1 MTLHKIRWPGILM
14 AFSSAICYSTL
25 TIFVKLAYSYHLNVT
40 TIVALRMVFAS
51 VFLWLTLLLVPIF
64 LKKKFNGK
72 SGNRWRISRRHWLM
86 FFGGVVLAFG
96 GSQITYFTGLQ
107 TIPAG
112 VAIFLVYTYPVL
124 VIFLAFL
131 LYGERPSLQKI
142 GVALI
147 CFLGCGFLSWE
158 PLQIGQL
165 GISAVGIL
173 WILAAA
179 LAIALYTTYS
189 QRLLQNYSPLVL
201 SAWMMP
207 PIGLVFLLLDW
218 NNLPRYLD
226 LPLPAWLVL
235 LATGFLAT
243 YVSLLLYLGAIGRI
257 GAAHAA
263 LICTIEPVSTAMMA
277 ALILSER
284 FTFWQMFGAALILA
298 GLLVLEW
305 RRV

>member
-1 MTLHKIRWPGILM
+1 
-14 AFSSAICYSTL
+14 
-25 TIFVKLAYSYHLNVT
+25 
-40 TIVALRMVFAS
+40 
-51 VFLWLTLLLVPIF
+51 
-64 LKKKFNGK
+64 
-72 SGNRWRISRRHWLM
+72 
-86 FFGGVVLAFG
+86 
-96 GSQITYFTGLQ
+96 
-107 TIPAG
+107 
-112 VAIFLVYTYPVL
+112 
-124 VIFLAFL
+124 
-131 LYGERPSLQKI
+131 
-142 GVALI
+142 
-147 CFLGCGFLSWE
+147 
-158 PLQIGQL
+158 
-165 GISAVGIL
+165 
-173 WILAAA
+173 
-179 LAIALYTTYS
+179 
-189 QRLLQNYSPLVL
+189 
-201 SAWMMP
+201 MMP